1 MGHNSNL
8 APAYPFVGAPFVLL
22 HAHLA
27 RRDYDRL
34 TTSPAARF
42 RIVSCGCAPKV
53 GSFEYSA
60 ALPRAESAET
70 AGAFRDQGLTGEG
83 VGGKAYRRPR

>member
-34 TTSPAARF
+34 TTRPPPDFELSVADAR
-42 RIVSCGCAPKV
+42 AKV
-53 GSFEYSA
+53 EV
-60 ALPRAESAET
+60 L
-70 AGAFRDQGLTGEG
+70 
-83 VGGKAYRRPR
+83 